1 MAESKSIT
9 FELNESVL
17 TAQVGRLDEM
27 AMVVE
32 RRFSELK
39 MTIED
44 VGNADPGSKISESLG
59 GLQSGLGT
67 ISSALD
73 SWVLVVRRLHPD
85 SVLRLALLVESQMR
99 LKI

>member
-27 AMVVE
+27 ATVVE

-44 VGNADPGSKISESLG
+44 VGNADSGSKISESLG
-59 GLQSGLGT
+59 GCSLGL
-67 ISSALD
+67 ARLVRRLD

-85 SVLRLALLVESQMR
+85 SVLRLVLLVESQMR

>member
-1 MAESKSIT
+1 MADSKSFT

-44 VGNADPGSKISESLG
+44 VGNADPGSKFPNL
-59 GLQSGLGT
+59 
-67 ISSALD
+67 
-73 SWVLVVRRLHPD
+73 
-85 SVLRLALLVESQMR
+85 
-99 LKI
+99 